1 MSGMTGVIYTDG
13 RPANVTELAP
23 AIEQMRMLGPDGL
36 STWAEGGVALAHLA
50 LHTTP
55 EAEYE
60 QWPLINARGDVL
72 LADAR
77 IDNRDELL
85 RALTRPAPQSP
96 PQFPPTLGGKH
107 LGGEASRP
115 ITDAELILAAHEKWG
130 NDAPAHLIGDFA
142 YLLWQPKERHLLMVR
157 SPFGMKGLY
166 YRKDKGRLLFATTL
180 RGVQALDPNNLT
192 LNYPWLASFL
202 TFEMNHFFDESAF
215 CEIAK
220 VAAAH
225 YLDID
230 IENGTQKQ
238 QQFWDLIPNSKY
250 AAWSDEEWVEGFREC
265 FEQVVADSL
274 RSNKPISMSV
284 SGGLDSSSIALVAH
298 RLMHEE
304 GRVPKLPTY
313 CYTFRAKE
321 WPDTDESEYRNAVIA
336 RLPQFES
343 EWIDLKHAWTWDVVE
358 AWNKKISVPINLPN
372 GFTFQPRIERACQQG
387 CRIMLSG
394 SGGDIVTGGED
405 YGIIPAFYS
414 LPWSARLQELPYF
427 TRQSFKGAYKFTKKL
442 IREALPSE
450 LFEWIQK
457 RRGFVD
463 LHQAE
468 CERIANRKKVLLE
481 RSNDYSPLQRLMYMI
496 FSSPLY
502 HQAFEQSSEIF
513 AVHGMEYRCPFYDRR
528 LVEMAFQQP
537 IHLRIAQGRTR
548 VLLKRAL
555 EKDLP
560 QNLIRRRSK
569 ASFSNFTAYS
579 ISEADHARAVRL
591 PENALTVA
599 KGWLDLALWE
609 KWATSP
615 RWPMQPIFLHRVA
628 HLEEWLAQL
637 GLSKI

>member
-1 MSGMTGVIYTDG
+1 MSGMIGVIYTDG
-13 RPANVTELAP
+13 HPANVTELAP
-23 AIEQMRMLGPDGL
+23 AIEQMRMLGPDEL

-60 QWPLINARGDVL
+60 QWPLMNARGDVL

-77 IDNRDELL
+77 IDNRDDLL
-85 RALTRPAPQSP
+85 RAL
-96 PQFPPTLGGKH
+96 H
-107 LGGEASRP
+107 LSSSSSRRP
-115 ITDAELILAAHEKWG
+115 ITDADLILAAHQKWG
-130 NDAPAHLIGDFA
+130 NDAPAHLVGDFA
-142 YLLWQPKERHLLMVR
+142 YVLWQRKERHLLMVR

-166 YRKDKGRLLFATTL
+166 YRKDKGRILFATTL
-180 RGVQALDPNNLT
+180 RGVQALDPTHLT
-192 LNYPWLASFL
+192 LNYPWVASFL
-202 TFEMNHFFDESAF
+202 TFEMNHFFDESVF

-220 VAAAH
+220 VPAAH
-225 YLDID
+225 YLDINLED
-230 IENGTQKQ
+230 GTQKQ
-238 QQFWDLIPNSKY
+238 EQFWTLIPNSKY
-250 AAWSDEEWVEGFREC
+250 AAWSDEQWVEGFREC

-304 GRVPKLPTY
+304 GRVPKLPTH

-343 EWIDLKHAWTWDVVE
+343 EWLDLKQAWTWDVVE
-358 AWNKKISVPINLPN
+358 AWVKKTSVPINLPN
-372 GFTFQPRIERACQQG
+372 GFTFEPRIERARQHN

-394 SGGDIVTGGED
+394 SGGDIITGGED

-414 LPWSARLQELPYF
+414 FPWSTRLQELPYF
-427 TRQSFKGAYKFTKKL
+427 TRQSVRGAYKFSKKL
-442 IREALPSE
+442 IREVLPAE

-457 RRGFVD
+457 RRGFVG
-463 LHQAE
+463 LHQPE
-468 CERIANRKKVLLE
+468 CERIANSKKILIKPATD
-481 RSNDYSPLQRLMYMI
+481 DYSPLQRLMYMI

-502 HQAFEQSSEIF
+502 HQPFEQSSEIF
-513 AVHGMEYRCPFYDRR
+513 ALHGMEYRCPFYDRR
-528 LVEMAFQQP
+528 LIEMSFQQP

-560 QNLIRRRSK
+560 QNLITRRSK

-579 ISEADHARAVRL
+579 ISQADHARAVRL

-599 KGWLDLALWE
+599 KGWLDLGLWE
-609 KWATSP
+609 KWGTTP

-637 GLSKI
+637 EVCKDINKS